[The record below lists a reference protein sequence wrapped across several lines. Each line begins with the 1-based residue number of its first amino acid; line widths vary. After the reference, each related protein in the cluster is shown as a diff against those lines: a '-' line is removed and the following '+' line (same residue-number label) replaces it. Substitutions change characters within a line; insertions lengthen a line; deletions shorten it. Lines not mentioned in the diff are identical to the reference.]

1 LSVVAD
7 SANINGLEVLEFEPR
22 GKAAVADGHLL
33 KGVLV
38 RQADGSVQLISF
50 FVNDRGLADLPAAR
64 QLVTEVIATL
74 KPGPRKLVSGA
85 VVQLAGRRRL
95 TLDLPPDYTAYRQ
108 QGPDFDV
115 YWIEHLVALDQ
126 PAGRLGIY
134 YGDHPQR
141 PAYGLTIRAERAVL
155 FGVDV
160 EWRGS
165 EESVADG
172 SSVIFRREAFVPLST
187 GQGTLHVFFHAM
199 SDAEFASFQGIAQTA
214 RCE

>member
-85 VVQLAGRRRL
+85 GVQLAGRRRL
-95 TLDLPPDYTAYRQ
+95 TLDPPPDYTPYR
-108 QGPDFDV
+108 P
-115 YWIEHLVALDQ
+115 
-126 PAGRLGIY
+126 R
-134 YGDHPQR
+134 
-141 PAYGLTIRAERAVL
+141 RAE
-155 FGVDV
+155 F
-160 EWRGS
+160 
-165 EESVADG
+165 
-172 SSVIFRREAFVPLST
+172 
-187 GQGTLHVFFHAM
+187 
-199 SDAEFASFQGIAQTA
+199 DAAWTQ
-214 RCE
+214 